1 VTSLAPMPAALAARL
16 SAALTT
22 RPEAPSGDDEEADG
36 RKFAELSD
44 ADQQRLRA
52 YVEVV
57 RRNAESQLRELTV
70 LARPSME
77 SYTGPAWNMTV
88 YNVAVRLVE
97 IANSPW
103 SPLQLSTVRKLI
115 AKHAP
120 RDAGFTDQTVETI
133 LTSATAK
140 RAGAGVPMPAG
151 LPELH
156 TFDLPMPHGTEP
168 DDIEADF
175 SEERDTT
182 FDGMTAEGLSQLMRR
197 LAADEADRRY
207 RRLRQGDRPSFADR
221 LLTRSAIEKLPPV
234 EPLVDDVLDRGTL
247 AMLYGPSGLGKSTL
261 ALDLALCVATGEPW
275 RGKRAT
281 RKSRVLYLYA
291 EGVAGLRQR
300 VVAWEA
306 AWGASPSEKRFAAF
320 PAALDLSDTAAVEEA
335 AAVITARKVDLV
347 IVDTLNASA
356 GALEENSSTAMG
368 QLVAAAKRLVADRPS
383 ATVLLV
389 HHSGKDGK
397 LRGSSAL
404 FAAMDTVLA
413 VAGEPGSWTL
423 TAEKRKDGPTE
434 TIGLFRL
441 KPAHNSVIVEGRM
454 QDDAEERVV
463 STDKAFGLFRAAFSA
478 TGATRTQW
486 RDVLTDSGLS
496 RASAYS
502 AINGLVTS
510 GAVLLDG
517 STYRLAPAP
526 RGDMSTTDRK
536 A

>member
-1 VTSLAPMPAALAARL
+1 MTSLPAMPAALTSRL
-16 SAALTT
+16 SSALTA
-22 RPEAPSGDDEEADG
+22 RPEAAAGDDEADAG

-44 ADQQRLRA
+44 VDQQRMRA
-52 YVEVV
+52 YCEVV
-57 RRNAESQLRELTV
+57 RRNTESQLRELSA
-70 LARPSME
+70 LARPTMDN
-77 SYTGPAWNMTV
+77 YTGPPWNATV
-88 YNVAVRLVE
+88 FDKAIRLVE

-115 AKHAP
+115 VKHAP
-120 RDAGFTDQTVETI
+120 RDADFTDQTVEAI

-140 RAGAGVPMPAG
+140 KAGAGIPMPVG

-156 TFDLPMPHGTEP
+156 AFDLPAPAGAEP
-168 DDIEADF
+168 DDLEADF
-175 SEERDTT
+175 SGERDAT
-182 FDGMTAEGLSQLMRR
+182 FDGLTPEAVQQLTRR

-207 RRLRQGDRPSFADR
+207 RCIRQGARPSFADR
-221 LLTRSAIEKLPPV
+221 LLTRSAIEELPPV
-234 EPLVDDVLDRGTL
+234 EPLVADVLDRGTL

-275 RGKRAT
+275 RGKRTT
-281 RKSRVLYLYA
+281 RRSRVLYLYA

-300 VVAWEA
+300 VVAWET

-320 PAALDLSDTAAVEEA
+320 PAALDLSDAAAVEEA
-335 AAVITARKVDLV
+335 AAVVTARKVDFL
-347 IVDTLNASA
+347 IIDTLNASA

-383 ATVLLV
+383 ATVLLI

-404 FAAMDTVLA
+404 FAACDTVLA
-413 VAGEPGSWTL
+413 VAGEPGSWSL

-434 TIGLFRL
+434 TIGLFKL
-441 KPAHNSVIVEGRM
+441 KPAHGSVIVEGRM

-463 STDKAFGLFRAAFSA
+463 STEKALALFRAAFSA

-486 RDVLTDSGLS
+486 RDVLTDSGLG

-502 AINGLVTS
+502 AINSLVTS

-517 STYRLAPAP
+517 STYRLAPAS
-526 RGDMSTTDRK
+526 RLGVQ
-536 A
+536 

>member
-1 VTSLAPMPAALAARL
+1 MPAALVSRL
-16 SAALTT
+16 RGAPTT
-22 RPEAPSGDDEEADG
+22 RPEATAGDDEADAG
-36 RKFAELSD
+36 PRFTDLSD
-44 ADQQRLRA
+44 ADQQRMRA
-52 YVEVV
+52 YCEVV
-57 RRNAESQLRELTV
+57 RRNTESQLRELAA
-70 LARPSME
+70 LARPTME
-77 SYTGPAWNMTV
+77 SYTGPAWNATV
-88 YNVAVRLVE
+88 FDKAIRLVE

-103 SPLQLSTVRKLI
+103 SPLQLTTVRKLLM
-115 AKHAP
+115 KHAP
-120 RDAGFTDQTVETI
+120 RDADFTDQTIETI

-140 RAGAGVPMPAG
+140 KAGAGIPMPVG

-156 TFDLPMPHGTEP
+156 TIDIPLPAGTEP

-175 SEERDTT
+175 AGERDTT
-182 FDGMTAEGLSQLMRR
+182 FDGLTPDAAQQLTRR
-197 LAADEADRRY
+197 LAADEADQRY
-207 RRLRQGDRPSFADR
+207 RRIRQGARPSFADR

-234 EPLVDDVLDRGTL
+234 EPLVEDVLDRGTIS
-247 AMLYGPSGLGKSTL
+247 MLYGPSGLGKSTL

-275 RGKRAT
+275 RGKRTT
-281 RKSRVLYLYA
+281 RRSRVLYLYA

-320 PAALDLSDTAAVEEA
+320 PAALDLSDPAAVEEA
-335 AAVITARKVDLV
+335 AAVITARKVDFV

-368 QLVAAAKRLVADRPS
+368 QLVASAKRLVADRPS

-434 TIGLFRL
+434 TIGLFKL
-441 KPAHNSVIVEGRM
+441 KPAHDSVIVEGRM
-454 QDDAEERVV
+454 HDDAEERVV
-463 STDKAFGLFRAAFSA
+463 STEKALGLFRAAFGA
-478 TGATRTQW
+478 TGATRAQW
-486 RDVLTDSGLS
+486 RDVLTDNDLSRTRAYAAISGLVS
-496 RASAYS
+496 
-502 AINGLVTS
+502 S
-510 GAVLLDG
+510 GAVILDG
-517 STYRLAPAP
+517 STYRLAPANP
-526 RGDMSTTDRK
+526 RE
-536 A
+536 